1 MTCPFCHHSFNTPVQ
16 ETIVTRSQNGRYVPY
31 PYPPHPYGEPPI
43 ITGTT
48 EEILKLRSGV
58 IAYEEEERRRAKGI
72 YHWANV
78 PSGSEISRDFQRN
91 FPNVVGDRK
100 PAPLNPLEGFPYPY
114 TAPYAPPPNPHLNL
128 GPPPQRPVYRPA
140 SGAVPQAAGATA
152 YRAAGGC
159 GGKVQQALQHVDAA
173 ARILKNY

>member
-1 MTCPFCHHSFNTPVQ
+1 MTCPFCHHSLNPVQ
-16 ETIVTRSQNGRYVPY
+16 ETIVTRSQHGRYVPY
-31 PYPPHPYGEPPI
+31 PYPPHPYGDPPI

-58 IAYEEEERRRAKGI
+58 IACEEEERRRAKGI

-78 PSGSEISRDFQRN
+78 PSGSEISRDFKRN
-91 FPNVVGDRK
+91 FPNVVGDHK

-114 TAPYAPPPNPHLNL
+114 TAPYAPPPNPQLNL

-140 SGAVPQAAGATA
+140 PCGAAP
-152 YRAAGGC
+152 RAAPARVSGGGC
-159 GGKVQQALQHVDAA
+159 GGKVQQALQHIDAA
-173 ARILKNY
+173 HRLLKAY